1 MRSVLRITHR
11 LAIVAAGLMLATGCA
26 NDVPTS
32 QSATMAGMHD
42 DPLLSATASPEVQQ
56 ALARLKAWSASF
68 HDLDGAAAAHYDVLF
83 AGRCIDETTVG
94 VPRADAKGMGYHITR
109 GDVNLVT
116 DGKIDINEPEFLVY
130 APSVRDAEIA
140 PADRLKA
147 SRLVGFEYFLP
158 GTGNET
164 PPELFGEPFGYSPQF
179 GGWVR
184 HLYIWG
190 NNPDGLTADFNSK
203 VPLCADP
210 LVLN

>member
-1 MRSVLRITHR
+1 MRSVLRITRR
-11 LAIVAAGLMLATGCA
+11 LAIVAAGLALATGCA

-32 QSATMAGMHD
+32 QSSAMAGMHD
-42 DPLLSATASPEVQQ
+42 DPLLKATAPVAVQQ
-56 ALARLKAWSASF
+56 ELARLKAWSAPF
-68 HDLDGAAAAHYDVLF
+68 HDLDAAAAAHYDVLF
-83 AGRCIDETTVG
+83 AGACIDETTVG
-94 VPRADAKGMGYHITR
+94 VPRAEAKGMGYHITR
-109 GDVNLVT
+109 SDVNLVT
-116 DGKIDINEPEFLVY
+116 DGTIDINQPEFLVY
-130 APSVRDAEIA
+130 APSVRDAELA

-158 GTGNET
+158 GDGTET

-184 HLYIWG
+184 HFYLWG
-190 NNPDGLTADFNSK
+190 NNPDGLTADFNTK